1 MSHRSPYNSRSHNAS
16 PAPVLLPGQQYGA
29 SSGRASPFGNPT
41 LRTGP
46 RNAYNNGASN
56 DHQLLQPSPSHAGMS
71 YAANSNSAVPRFTES
86 PYQSDSYSRTAQ
98 QLEHQ
103 NDDKLEGLMSKV
115 RILKDVSCHCVS
127 WLPRKK
133 THLRKQVTIGIG
145 DEVRQSNMELGNMV
159 RLTAL
164 VR

>member
-1 MSHRSPYNSRSHNAS
+1 MSHRAPFNSRSHNGS
-16 PAPVLLPGQQYGA
+16 PAPVLIPGHQYGA

-46 RNAYNNGASN
+46 RNVYSN
-56 DHQLLQPSPSHAGMS
+56 AGTDDNQLLHPTPSHTGMS

-115 RILKDVSCHCVS
+115 RILKDV
-127 WLPRKK
+127 
-133 THLRKQVTIGIG
+133 TIGIG

-159 RLTAL
+159 RRASLDN
-164 VR
+164 VGFE